1 MLFNILRC
9 LPVFFGLLCIGFAQS
24 QDGRGVLF
32 FVGISL
38 VVVGCFVVWFTS
50 GYRKQDGVLSGL
62 SDLLELLMLPVR
74 LIVWLAKLL
83 Q

>member
-1 MLFNILRC
+1 MFAC
-9 LPVFFGLLCIGFAQS
+9 FFGFTVYWVCSIS
-24 QDGRGVLF
+24 RGRGVLF